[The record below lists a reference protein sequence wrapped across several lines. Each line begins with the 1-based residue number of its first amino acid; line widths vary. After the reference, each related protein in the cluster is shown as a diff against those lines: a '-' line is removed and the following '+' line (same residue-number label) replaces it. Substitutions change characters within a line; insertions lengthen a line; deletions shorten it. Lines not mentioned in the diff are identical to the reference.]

1 MFVQKNAKRH
11 FCFFAG
17 WFDVPASV
25 VVGNPLAVHLQA
37 ELGNLTAVDAVVF
50 TWLIKV
56 LDPVFNLL
64 VFSVLCWDSDDSFF
78 PHGLFLLYRHLD
90 CRDEGVF
97 AGLPIGVAC
106 LYRGKAC
113 HADTLFFEG
122 CEGFDE
128 A

>member
-37 ELGNLTAVDAVVF
+37 ELGNLTAIDAVVF

-56 LDPVFNLL
+56 LDQYLTFLYSPF
-64 VFSVLCWDSDDSFF
+64 LCWEF
-78 PHGLFLLYRHLD
+78 R
-90 CRDEGVF
+90 
-97 AGLPIGVAC
+97 
-106 LYRGKAC
+106 
-113 HADTLFFEG
+113 
-122 CEGFDE
+122 
-128 A
+128 